1 MPAASGRSVLFH
13 YPILNMG
20 GAEKS
25 TLRLMKALA
34 DRGWSVTL
42 VLTTGGGQ
50 LEPDIDPRVEVVR
63 LRPGSHG
70 SRFVAARGLGARLK
84 ALPDLLAYAIGRFVG
99 ATRMVPFFWRR
110 FDSAAV
116 LLHSLSPF
124 FVTRV
129 VRASRRFIWIRNDL
143 KGIDPDGRIAAQLE
157 RHAAAVDGYLCVS
170 AVSQQSLLEAVPGA
184 RDKST
189 VIYNILDADGMRALG
204 EGQPDPFPPR
214 PDGKEMRVLTVGR
227 LSDRDKA
234 IFRLVRVAR
243 ALRDRGL
250 SFRWYLIGDGPDRRT
265 LEQHIAAADMADHIV
280 LLGQASNPFPAYR
293 HADLVAMVSNH
304 EGLCGV
310 INEAKVSGAA
320 VLAVKVSGIDEQLQD
335 GENGWVIEN
344 DEQAIIQAL
353 SELIR
358 SPDKVARVRNDHYP
372 TPILDDELK
381 LDQIEALFAGRMA

>member
-1 MPAASGRSVLFH
+1 MRRNVLFH

-34 DRGWSVTL
+34 DRGWAVTL

-70 SRFVAARGLGARLK
+70 SRFVAARGIGARVK
-84 ALPDLLAYAIGRFVG
+84 ALPDLMAYGVGRLVG
-99 ATRMVPFFWRR
+99 AMRMMPFFWRR
-110 FDSAAV
+110 FDAAAV

-129 VRASRRFIWIRNDL
+129 VQASRRFIWIRNDL
-143 KGIDPDGRIAAQLE
+143 KGIDPDGRISAQLD
-157 RHAAAVDGYLCVS
+157 RYAAAVDGYLCVS

-184 RDKST
+184 RDKSA

-214 PDGKEMRVLTVGR
+214 PDGTEMRILTVGR

-234 IFRLVRVAR
+234 IFRLVRVAQ

-250 SFRWYLIGDGPDRRT
+250 SFRWYLIGDGPDRGA
-265 LEQHIAAADMADHIV
+265 LQQCIAAAGMTNHIV
-280 LLGQASNPFPAYR
+280 LMGQASNPFPAYR

-344 DEQAIIQAL
+344 DETAIIEAL

-358 SPDKVARVRNDHYP
+358 SPEKVARVRNDHYP

-381 LDQIEALFAGRMA
+381 LDQIEALFLGQRP

>member
-1 MPAASGRSVLFH
+1 MGRNVLFH

-34 DRGWSVTL
+34 DRGWAVTL

-70 SRFVAARGLGARLK
+70 SRFVAARGIGARVK
-84 ALPDLLAYAIGRFVG
+84 ALPDLMAYGVGRLVG
-99 ATRMVPFFWRR
+99 AMRMMPFFWRR
-110 FDSAAV
+110 FDAAAV

-129 VRASRRFIWIRNDL
+129 VQASRRFIWIRNDL
-143 KGIDPDGRIAAQLE
+143 KGIDPDGRISAQLD
-157 RHAAAVDGYLCVS
+157 RYAAAVDGYLCVS

-184 RDKST
+184 RDKSA

-214 PDGKEMRVLTVGR
+214 PDGTEMRILTVGR

-234 IFRLVRVAR
+234 IFRLVRVAQ

-250 SFRWYLIGDGPDRRT
+250 SFRWYLIGDGPDRGA
-265 LEQHIAAADMADHIV
+265 LQQCIAAAGMTNHIV
-280 LLGQASNPFPAYR
+280 LMGQASNPFPAYR

-344 DEQAIIQAL
+344 DETAIIEAL

-358 SPDKVARVRNDHYP
+358 SPEKVARVRNDHYP

-381 LDQIEALFAGRMA
+381 LDQIEALFLGQRP